1 MSKSKP
7 KYSTQETPMEG
18 AIIITPNI
26 EGESREFLF
35 DLEGG
40 HDEYKLMG
48 LDVEFVQHS
57 SEVYARGVI
66 EGLHFQRENTP
77 AMIVAVTS
85 GRALCVATDL
95 RPECSTFGASH
106 AVELTDENE
115 RMIYIPPYFSFG
127 FMTLEPKTE
136 VVCNYT
142 GEYDPATQSSII
154 WDDEILAID
163 WQFERY
169 DIDQKWLKISPKDKK
184 APAFRSYNQNTLWIN
199 RPKKSKYAM
208 SY

>member
-1 MSKSKP
+1 
-7 KYSTQETPMEG
+7 MEG
-18 AIIITPNI
+18 ALVITPNS
-26 EGESREFLF
+26 EGESRDFLF

-40 HDEYKLMG
+40 AQEYKLMG
-48 LDVEFVQHS
+48 IEEEFVQHN
-57 SEVYARGVI
+57 SEVFARGVI
-66 EGLHFQRENTP
+66 KGLHFQRENTP
-77 AMIVAVTS
+77 GMIVAVTS

-95 RPECSTFGASH
+95 RPECNTFGASH
-106 AVELTDENE
+106 AVEITDENE
-115 RMIYIPPYFSFG
+115 RLFYIPPYFSFG

-142 GEYDPATQSSII
+142 REYDPASQSTII

-169 DIDQKWLKISPKDKK
+169 DIDKKWLKISPKDKK
-184 APAFRSYNQNTLWIN
+184 APAFRAYNQNSLWIN